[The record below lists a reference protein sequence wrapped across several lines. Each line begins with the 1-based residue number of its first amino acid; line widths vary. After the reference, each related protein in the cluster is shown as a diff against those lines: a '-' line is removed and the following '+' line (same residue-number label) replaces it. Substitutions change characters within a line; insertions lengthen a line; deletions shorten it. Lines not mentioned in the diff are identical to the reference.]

1 MIKAA
6 ATSTERAIRR
16 LTLLALTTGILLV
29 GVLGGLASAIRING
43 AVIAQG
49 MLVVDSYVKPVKHQ
63 KGGTVG
69 QVFVRNGD
77 RVTAGQILVH
87 LDDTQTKANLAIISQ
102 RLRELTARSARLKA
116 ERDGRDAILFPAAIS
131 GTDAAQTAALIAAE
145 QRLFYDRRASLDGRT
160 AQLRERVRQLE
171 QQGEGLSAQQD
182 GKRRAIGIIDKELAS
197 LEPLLR
203 QGAIP
208 ATRVYA
214 LQRDAADLTGE
225 LGSLVASTAEIKGK
239 IAETE
244 LQIIQVGDDHRS
256 EVSEQLRQAEGDS
269 GEYAERRVAMEDELR
284 HVDIRAPQ
292 DGIVHQL
299 AVHASG
305 AVIAPAEA
313 IMQIVPDHDVLTPEL
328 KLSPQDVDEVAIGK
342 EVSLR
347 FTAFSYRTTPELRGR
362 VQSIS
367 ADLTTDAH
375 SGQSFYTL
383 RVAVP
388 ESEWQRLGPLAPVAG
403 MPVEAF
409 IETGERT
416 ALGYLAKPFTDQLA
430 RAFREE

>member
-1 MIKAA
+1 MIRAA
-6 ATSTERAIRR
+6 VTSTEGAIRR
-16 LTLLALTTGILLV
+16 LTFLALATGILLV

-49 MLVVDSYVKPVKHQ
+49 ALVVDSYVKPVQHQ

-69 QVFVRNGD
+69 KVFVRNGD

-87 LDDTQTKANLAIISQ
+87 LDDTQTKANLAIISR
-102 RLRELTARSARLKA
+102 RLRELAARSARLAA
-116 ERDGRDAILFPAAIS
+116 ERDGHDAIAFPAVVS
-131 GTDAAQTAALIAAE
+131 GTDAAQAAALTSAE
-145 QRLFYDRRASLDGRT
+145 QRLFDDRRASLRGRT

-171 QQGEGLSAQQD
+171 QQAEGLTAQQD

-225 LGSLVASTAEIKGK
+225 AGSLVASTAEINGK

-269 GEYAERRVAMEDELR
+269 GEYAERRIAIEDELR
-284 HVDIRAPQ
+284 HVDLRAPQ

-299 AVHASG
+299 AVHAPG
-305 AVIAPAEA
+305 AVISPGEA

-328 KLSPQDVDEVAIGK
+328 KLSPQDVDQVAVGK
-342 EVSLR
+342 EVGLR
-347 FTAFSYRTTPELRGR
+347 FSAFSYSTTPELRGR
-362 VQSIS
+362 VASIS
-367 ADLTTDAH
+367 ADLTTDTH
-375 SGQSFYTL
+375 SGQSYYTL

-388 ESEWQRLGPLAPVAG
+388 ESEWQRLGALAPVAG

>member
-1 MIKAA
+1 MIRAA
-6 ATSTERAIRR
+6 VTSTERAIRR
-16 LTLLALTTGILLV
+16 LTLLALATGILLV
-29 GVLGGLASAIRING
+29 GVLGGLAAAIRING

-49 MLVVDSYVKPVKHQ
+49 TLVIDSYVKPVQHQ

-69 QVFVRNGD
+69 KVFVRNGD

-87 LDDTQTKANLAIISQ
+87 LDDTQTKANLAIISR
-102 RLRELTARSARLKA
+102 RLRELAARSARLAA
-116 ERDGRDAILFPAAIS
+116 ERDGHDAIAFPAVVS
-131 GTDAAQTAALIAAE
+131 GTDAAQAAALTSAE
-145 QRLFYDRRASLDGRT
+145 QRLFDDRRASLRGRT

-171 QQGEGLSAQQD
+171 QQAEGLTAQQD

-225 LGSLVASTAEIKGK
+225 AGSLVASTAEIKGK

-269 GEYAERRVAMEDELR
+269 GEYAERRVAIEDELR
-284 HVDIRAPQ
+284 HVDLRAPQ

-299 AVHASG
+299 AVHAPG
-305 AVIAPAEA
+305 AVISPGEA

-328 KLSPQDVDEVAIGK
+328 KLSPQDVDQVAVGK
-342 EVSLR
+342 EVGLR
-347 FTAFSYRTTPELRGR
+347 FSAFSYRTTPELRGR
-362 VQSIS
+362 VASIS
-367 ADLTTDAH
+367 ADLTTDPH
-375 SGQSFYTL
+375 SGQSYYTL

-388 ESEWQRLGPLAPVAG
+388 ESEWQRLGALTPVAG

>member
-1 MIKAA
+1 MIRAA
-6 ATSTERAIRR
+6 LTSTERAIRR
-16 LTLLALTTGILLV
+16 LTLLAVATGILLV

-49 MLVVDSYVKPVKHQ
+49 TLVVDSYVKPVKHQ

-69 QVFVRNGD
+69 QVFVANGD
-77 RVTAGQILVH
+77 RVRAGQILVH
-87 LDDTQTKANLAIISQ
+87 LDDTQAKANLAIISR
-102 RLRELTARSARLKA
+102 RLRELAARSARLSA
-116 ERDGRDAILFPAAIS
+116 ERDGRDAILFPPVVN
-131 GTDAAQTAALIAAE
+131 GTDATQAAALVSAE
-145 QRLFYDRRASLDGRT
+145 QRLFDDRRASLRGKT
-160 AQLRERVRQLE
+160 AQLRERVHQLD
-171 QQGEGLSAQQD
+171 QQAEGLTAQQE
-182 GKRRAIGIIDKELAS
+182 GKRRAIAIINKELAS

-203 QGAIP
+203 DGVIP
-208 ATRVYA
+208 ATRVYS

-244 LQIIQVGDDHRS
+244 LQIIQVGDDNRS

-269 GEYAERRVAMEDELR
+269 GEYQERRVAMEDELR

-292 DGIVHQL
+292 DGVVHQL

-305 AVIAPAEA
+305 AVVAPAEA
-313 IMQIVPDHDVLTPEL
+313 IMQIVPDHDLLTPEL
-328 KLSPQDVDEVAIGK
+328 KLSPQDVDQVAIGK
-342 EVSLR
+342 DVSLR
-347 FTAFSYRTTPELRGR
+347 FTAFSYRTTPELQGR
-362 VQSIS
+362 VASIS
-367 ADLTTDAH
+367 ADLTTDAR
-375 SGQSFYTL
+375 SGQSYYTL

-388 ESEWQRLGPLAPVAG
+388 EKEWQRLGALAPVAG

>member
-1 MIKAA
+1 MIRTAA
-6 ATSTERAIRR
+6 ASTERAVRR
-16 LTLLALTTGILLV
+16 LTLLAIATGILLV

-49 MLVVDSYVKPVKHQ
+49 TLVVDSYVKPVKHQ

-69 QVFVRNGD
+69 QVFVANGD
-77 RVTAGQILVH
+77 RVRAGQILIH
-87 LDDTQTKANLAIISQ
+87 LDDTQAKANVAIISR
-102 RLRELTARSARLKA
+102 RLRELAVRSARLSA
-116 ERDGRDAILFPAAIS
+116 ERDGRDTIVFPAVVN
-131 GTDAAQTAALIAAE
+131 GTDAAQAAALARAE
-145 QRLFYDRRASLDGRT
+145 QRLFDDRRASLRGKT
-160 AQLRERVRQLE
+160 AQLRERVHQLD
-171 QQGEGLSAQQD
+171 QQAEGLTAQQD
-182 GKRRAIGIIDKELAS
+182 GKRRAIAIINKELAS

-203 QGAIP
+203 EGVIP
-208 ATRVYA
+208 ATRVYS

-225 LGSLVASTAEIKGK
+225 LGSLLASTAEIKGK

-244 LQIIQVGDDHRS
+244 LQIIQVGDDNRS

-269 GEYAERRVAMEDELR
+269 GEYQERRVAMEDELR

-305 AVIAPAEA
+305 AVVAPAEA
-313 IMQIVPDHDVLTPEL
+313 IMQIVPDHDLLTPEL
-328 KLSPQDVDEVAIGK
+328 KLSPQDVDQVAVGK

-347 FTAFSYRTTPELRGR
+347 FTAFSYRTTPELRGH
-362 VQSIS
+362 VASIS
-367 ADLTTDAH
+367 ADLTTDAR
-375 SGQSFYTL
+375 SGQSYYTL

-388 ESEWQRLGPLAPVAG
+388 ESEWQRLGALAPVAG

>member
-6 ATSTERAIRR
+6 AKSTERAIRR
-16 LTLLALTTGILLV
+16 LTLLALATGILLV

-49 MLVVDSYVKPVKHQ
+49 TLVVDSYVKPVKHQ

-77 RVTAGQILVH
+77 RVKAGQILVH

-102 RLRELTARSARLKA
+102 RQRELTARSARLKA
-116 ERDGRDAILFPAAIS
+116 ERDGRDAILFPAATS
-131 GTDAAQTAALIAAE
+131 GADADQTAALITAE
-145 QRLFYDRRASLDGRT
+145 QRLFDDRRASLNGRT

-171 QQGEGLSAQQD
+171 QQGEGLTAQQD

-328 KLSPQDVDEVAIGK
+328 KLPPQDVDEVAIGK

-375 SGQSFYTL
+375 SGQSYYTI

>member
-1 MIKAA
+1 MINAPV
-6 ATSTERAIRR
+6 TSTERTIRR
-16 LTLLALTTGILLV
+16 LTLLAVATGILLV

-49 MLVVDSYVKPVKHQ
+49 TLVVDSYVKPVKHQ

-69 QVFVRNGD
+69 QVFVSNGD
-77 RVTAGQILVH
+77 RVKAGQILVH
-87 LDDTQTKANLAIISQ
+87 LDDTQAKANLAIISR
-102 RLRELTARSARLKA
+102 RLRELSARSARLAA
-116 ERDGRDAILFPAAIS
+116 ERDGRDAILFPAVVG
-131 GTDAAQTAALIAAE
+131 GTDAAQAAALVSAE
-145 QRLFYDRRASLDGRT
+145 QRLFDDRRASLRGRT

-171 QQGEGLSAQQD
+171 QQAEGLTAQQE
-182 GKRRAIGIIDKELAS
+182 GKRRAIAIINKELAS

-203 QGAIP
+203 QGVIP
-208 ATRVYA
+208 ATRVYS

-244 LQIIQVGDDHRS
+244 LQIIQVGDDQRS

-313 IMQIVPDHDVLTPEL
+313 IMQIVPDHDLLTPEL
-328 KLSPQDVDEVAIGK
+328 KLSPQDVDQVSVGK

-347 FTAFSYRTTPELRGR
+347 FTAFSYRTTPELTGR
-362 VQSIS
+362 VASIS
-367 ADLTTDAH
+367 ADLMTDAH
-375 SGQSFYTL
+375 SGQSYYTL

-388 ESEWQRLGPLAPVAG
+388 ESEWQRLGTLAPVAG

>member
-1 MIKAA
+1 MIRAA
-6 ATSTERAIRR
+6 VTSTERAIRR
-16 LTLLALTTGILLV
+16 LTLLALATGILLV

-49 MLVVDSYVKPVKHQ
+49 TLVVDSYVKPVQHQ

-77 RVTAGQILVH
+77 RVRAGQILVH
-87 LDDTQTKANLAIISQ
+87 LDDTQTKANLSIISR
-102 RLRELTARSARLKA
+102 RLRELAARSARLAA
-116 ERDGRDAILFPAAIS
+116 ERDGHDAIAFPAVVS
-131 GTDAAQTAALIAAE
+131 GNDAAQAAALVSAE
-145 QRLFYDRRASLDGRT
+145 QRLFDDRLASLRGRT
-160 AQLRERVRQLE
+160 AQLRERVTQLE
-171 QQGEGLSAQQD
+171 QQAEGLTAQQD

-269 GEYAERRVAMEDELR
+269 GEYAERRIAIEDELR
-284 HVDIRAPQ
+284 HVDLRAPQ

-299 AVHASG
+299 AVHAAG
-305 AVIAPAEA
+305 AVISPGEA

-328 KLSPQDVDEVAIGK
+328 KLSPQDVDQVAVGK

-347 FTAFSYRTTPELRGR
+347 FSAFSYRTTPELRGR
-362 VQSIS
+362 VASIS
-367 ADLTTDAH
+367 ADLTADTR
-375 SGQSFYTL
+375 SGQSYYTL

-388 ESEWQRLGPLAPVAG
+388 ENQWQRLGALAPVAG